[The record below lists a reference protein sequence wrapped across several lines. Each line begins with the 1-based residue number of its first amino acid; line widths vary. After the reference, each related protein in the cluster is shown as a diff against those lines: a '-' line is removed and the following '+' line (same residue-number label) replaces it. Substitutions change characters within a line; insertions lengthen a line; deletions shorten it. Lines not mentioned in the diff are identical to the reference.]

1 MGNHDALVVDSLIS
15 ASNWLFRHK
24 QYRLSKYCIVG
35 HGNDIKGIPLNM
47 LQMVSNYL
55 QHNEGIDLRMQGM
68 SAFPLSDIS
77 EKQDTSAA

>member
-1 MGNHDALVVDSLIS
+1 M
-15 ASNWLFRHK
+15 
-24 QYRLSKYCIVG
+24 
-35 HGNDIKGIPLNM
+35 NM